1 MITNLRK
8 YKLLIHIFILPEM
21 IHDVAGTINVEQVGY
36 NTILL
41 HGYSKSYLKGREL

>member
-1 MITNLRK
+1 MK
-8 YKLLIHIFILPEM
+8 DWKKVVGDFS
-21 IHDVAGTINVEQVGY
+21 VAPVEQVGY